1 MQLEPKNGCPL
12 QNFEPC
18 KQLDCAWFTK
28 LAGKNPQ
35 GQKEIE
41 EWGCAVTFMPIL
53 MVANT
58 NSNTKTQ
65 AAIESFRNK
74 MVSQQEELLQLAKQ
88 GDIDTKL
95 IE

>member
-1 MQLEPKNGCPL
+1 MELKSKNGCPL
-12 QNFEPC
+12 HNFEPC

-28 LAGKNPQ
+28 IAGKNPQ

-58 NSNTKTQ
+58 NSNTRTQ
-65 AAIESFRNK
+65 AAVESFRNK
-74 MVSQQEELLQLAKQ
+74 MVSQQDELLQLAKQ

>member
-1 MQLEPKNGCPL
+1 MQLESKNGCPL
-12 QNFEPC
+12 HNFEPC

-28 LAGKNPQ
+28 IAGKNPQ
-35 GQKEIE
+35 GQKEVE

-58 NSNTKTQ
+58 NSNTRTQ
-65 AAIESFRNK
+65 AAVESFRNI
-74 MVSQQEELLQLAKQ
+74 MVKQQEELLTLAEKNE
-88 GDIDTKL
+88 IKTKL

>member
-1 MQLEPKNGCPL
+1 MELKSKNGCPL
-12 QNFEPC
+12 HNFEPC

-28 LAGKNPQ
+28 IAGKNPQ
-35 GQKEIE
+35 GQKEVE

-58 NSNTKTQ
+58 NSNTRTQ

>member
-1 MQLEPKNGCPL
+1 MELKSKNGCPL
-12 QNFEPC
+12 HNFEPC

-28 LAGKNPQ
+28 IAGKNPQ
-35 GQKEIE
+35 GQKEVE

-58 NSNTKTQ
+58 NSNVRTQ
-65 AAIESFRNK
+65 AAIESFRNR
-74 MVSQQEELLQLAKQ
+74 MVSQQDELLQLAKQ

>member
-1 MQLEPKNGCPL
+1 MELKPKNGCPL
-12 QNFEPC
+12 HNFEPC

-28 LAGKNPQ
+28 IAGKNPQ
-35 GQKEIE
+35 GQKEVE

-58 NSNTKTQ
+58 NSNTRTQ
-65 AAIESFRNK
+65 AAVESFRNK
-74 MVSQQEELLQLAKQ
+74 MVSQQDELLQLAKQ

>member
-1 MQLEPKNGCPL
+1 MELKSKNGCPL
-12 QNFEPC
+12 HNFEPC
-18 KQLDCAWFTK
+18 VTVRLCMVHKI
-28 LAGKNPQ
+28 AGKNPQ

-58 NSNTKTQ
+58 NSNTRTQ
-65 AAIESFRNK
+65 AAVESFRNK

>member
-1 MQLEPKNGCPL
+1 MELKSKNGCPL
-12 QNFEPC
+12 HNFEPC
-18 KQLDCAWFTK
+18 KHLDCAWFTK
-28 LAGKNPQ
+28 IAGKNPQ
-35 GQKEIE
+35 GQKEVE

-58 NSNTKTQ
+58 NSNTRTQ

>member
-12 QNFEPC
+12 HNFEPC

-58 NSNTKTQ
+58 NSNTRTQ
-65 AAIESFRNK
+65 AAVESFRNK